1 METLYTTHAPEVN
14 NTSKPKSKYIL
25 LVEKIYTA
33 ENKPQE
39 NNGTLESL
47 LWNSFSKMSKTR
59 NIWKRTT
66 FKDLLIHIHSE
77 RCYPILRNP
86 LYVQVLVNISTFGL
100 KMVRSIEKWK
110 RPNIDPE
117 KQLESLINHCFA
129 KYPTPSF
136 LVSSFYESSLRYQLW
151 YVQLGAG
158 KSVKDIQ
165 GLPSSFTSKMRHEF
179 RNTPRGYSVSQAI
192 VRAQALGYG
201 ASQQVAIELTRSRLS
216 QVEGNI
222 PFWES
227 VIHFFAIQ
235 KEITHWDLYKMLDYL
250 EASIQRDRHFTM
262 KGRTLEALLNQAQ
275 AWYLQMQKMRNEAN
289 YLSWF
294 PSGVKGMDL
303 KIKKDG
309 KTISY
314 VAKELLTSNELY
326 QEGEDMNHC
335 VADYIDDCYARK
347 TSIFSL
353 RREDNGTIKK
363 LATIEIHPETLEIIQ
378 AEGNCNT
385 SLSTEASMALNHWLD
400 ILGKEK
406 VVASEHEP
414 PTQEDVPIYA
424 QEEEVAPQPVPQ
436 INHREV
442 PSVVIEREVIQQPR
456 QPLQYGEGPPAPIK
470 DFSDLNLDLRG
481 CWFFIALL
489 LIVRFFIALF
499 G

>member
-1 METLYTTHAPEVN
+1 METLCTTHAPEVN
-14 NTSKPKSKYIL
+14 NTSKFKSKYIL
-25 LVEKIYTA
+25 LVEKIYHA

-39 NNGTLESL
+39 NKGTMESL

-59 NIWKRTT
+59 NTWKRVM
-66 FKDLLIHIHSE
+66 FKELLIHMHSE
-77 RCYPILRNP
+77 RCYHVLRNQ
-86 LYVQVLVNISTFGL
+86 LYVQVLVNMSTFGL

-110 RPNIDPE
+110 RSNIDPE

-136 LVSSFYESSLRYQLW
+136 LVSSFYEPSLRHQLW

-222 PFWES
+222 SFWES

-235 KEITHWDLYKMLDYL
+235 KQITHWDLYKMLDYL
-250 EASIQRDRHFTM
+250 ETRIQRDRHFTM

-275 AWYLQMQKMRNEAN
+275 EWYLQMQKMRNEAN

-294 PSGVKGMDL
+294 PSD
-303 KIKKDG
+303 IKEMYLEIVKDG
-309 KTISY
+309 KTVSY

-353 RREDNGTIKK
+353 RREDNGMIKK

-385 SLSTEASMALNHWLD
+385 PLSQEATMALNHWLD

-406 VVASEHEP
+406 VMIP
-414 PTQEDVPIYA
+414 DEDSST
-424 QEEEVAPQPVPQ
+424 QEEEVAPQPLPQ
-436 INHREV
+436 INDREQ
-442 PSVVIEREVIQQPR
+442 PPIAIEREVTQQP
-456 QPLQYGEGPPAPIK
+456 QQASYGEGPPSPVK
-470 DFSDLNLDLRG
+470 DFSDLNPETKIWWSLISL
-481 CWFFIALL
+481 F
-489 LIVRFFIALF
+489 LIVRFFIALL